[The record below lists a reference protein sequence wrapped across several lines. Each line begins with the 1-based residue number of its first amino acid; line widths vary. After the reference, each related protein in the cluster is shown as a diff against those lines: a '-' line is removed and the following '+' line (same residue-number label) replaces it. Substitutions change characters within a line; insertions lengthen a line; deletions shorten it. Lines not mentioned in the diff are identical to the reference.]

1 MDGVHYSPCHAF
13 RSIGVLTYVML
24 TGLSPFLGKDK
35 QETFLNI
42 SQMNVSY
49 DEEELQELDQAV
61 SFIQTLLCKQPQSVQ
76 IFFGFST

>member
-1 MDGVHYSPCHAF
+1 MTLVPSNEFGTNCPHTFLPL

-24 TGLSPFLGKDK
+24 TGVSPFLGDSK

-49 DEEELQELDQAV
+49 SEEEFDGVSESAV
-61 SFIQTLLCKQPQSVQ
+61 DFIKGLLLKKPE
-76 IFFGFST
+76 